1 MSTDPFP
8 TDRIRSA
15 VFLDRDGVI
24 NQNRNDYVRST
35 EQLDIFPSA
44 LPALAQLAQSEHAIV
59 IITNQSAI
67 GRGLVSA
74 ETVTKINHYLI
85 KRIRAAGGRIDG
97 IYHCPH
103 TPDAACECR
112 KPRPG
117 MLLQAASELKL
128 ELIRSW
134 LIGDSLTDLQAAIA
148 AGVRPILVA
157 SGRGQETY
165 RQLESA
171 RLGHTPFLPDLPA
184 IVEHVLASDG
194 GCHLNAQPLHCTT

>member
-1 MSTDPFP
+1 MYTDSV
-8 TDRIRSA
+8 TAGRTRSA

-24 NQNRNDYVRST
+24 NRNRSDYVRST

-74 ETVTKINHYLI
+74 ETVTQINHYLI

-103 TPDAACECR
+103 TPDDACECR
-112 KPRPG
+112 KPSPG
-117 MLLQAASELKL
+117 LLLQAASELNL
-128 ELIRSW
+128 ELTRSW

-148 AGVRPILVA
+148 AGVCPILVA
-157 SGRGQETY
+157 SGRGQEAY

-171 RLGHTPFLPDLPA
+171 RLGHTLFLSDLPA
-184 IVEHVLASDG
+184 VVEHVLASDG
-194 GCHLNAQPLHCTT
+194 GRHLNARPPHCTT